1 MVNFI
6 NKLINFKNFIIILI
20 KSNFI
25 SLKMIGPSHGLDK
38 KLTISIT
45 AKYQR
50 FLFLNVTLKSIFN
63 QSIHPD
69 EIILWIEKKDKYKIP
84 KKIIKM
90 KKYGLKILYCN
101 NLKSY
106 NKLIHTLKI
115 RKNNYIVT
123 FDDDMFYNKYSL
135 EHLVKKSKKY
145 PKEIISNR
153 IHGIV
158 LNKNKLP
165 IKYNSWN
172 WNLNNFKKNK
182 LNFQTGV
189 YGVLYP
195 PKCFYKDVLKSKV
208 FKKLSPY
215 ADDVWFY
222 WMIRLKGKFVIWS
235 GFGKKN
241 FEIYIFER
249 KNLRELN
256 IVKNYNNLQIQNM
269 IKYYGFP
276 K

>member
-6 NKLINFKNFIIILI
+6 NKLINFKNFIIVLI

-25 SLKMIGPSHGLDK
+25 SLRMINPSHDLDK

-45 AKYQR
+45 AKYER

-123 FDDDMFYNKYSL
+123 FDDDIFYNKYSL
-135 EHLVKKSKKY
+135 ECLVKKSKKY

-158 LNKNKLP
+158 LDKNKLP

-215 ADDVWFY
+215 ADDIWFY

-235 GFGKKN
+235 GFEKKN

-256 IVKNYNNLQIQNM
+256 IAKNYNNLQIQNM
-269 IKYYGFP
+269 IKYYDFP

>member
-6 NKLINFKNFIIILI
+6 NKLINFKNFIIVLI

-25 SLKMIGPSHGLDK
+25 SLKMINPSHSLDK

-45 AKYQR
+45 AKYER

-69 EIILWIEKKDKYKIP
+69 EIILWVEKKDKYKIP

-123 FDDDMFYNKYSL
+123 FDDDIFYNKYSL
-135 EHLVKKSKKY
+135 ECLLKKSKKY

-158 LNKNKLP
+158 LDKDKLP
-165 IKYNSWN
+165 IEYNSWN

-215 ADDVWFY
+215 ADDIWFY

-235 GFGKKN
+235 GFEKKN

-249 KNLRELN
+249 KNLRILN

>member
-1 MVNFI
+1 
-6 NKLINFKNFIIILI
+6 
-20 KSNFI
+20 
-25 SLKMIGPSHGLDK
+25 MIGPSHGLDK

-235 GFGKKN
+235 GFEKKN

-249 KNLRELN
+249 KNLRILN

>member
-6 NKLINFKNFIIILI
+6 NKLINFKNFITILI

-25 SLKMIGPSHGLDK
+25 SLKMIDPSHGLDK

-235 GFGKKN
+235 GFAKKN

-249 KNLRELN
+249 KNLRILN